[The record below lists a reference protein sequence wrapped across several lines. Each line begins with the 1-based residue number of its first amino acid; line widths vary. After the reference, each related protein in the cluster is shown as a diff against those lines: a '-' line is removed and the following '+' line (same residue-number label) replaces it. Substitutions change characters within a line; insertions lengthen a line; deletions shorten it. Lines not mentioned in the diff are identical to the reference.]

1 MSLHSLRSIAI
12 GVPAQHRAATEAFYT
27 EFGLTPTG
35 AGRFATT
42 DGGEQLTLVNAAT
55 RRLVE
60 ATFATEDPED
70 LGRFARQITDL
81 DLGARVT
88 SEAQALVVVDAP
100 TGTRFR
106 IVVAE
111 SPSITAR
118 TQANYNMP
126 GAIERVNARA
136 EGIDRN
142 EPVRPRKLSHVVLGS
157 PDVHTTRR
165 LIVEGLGFKVS
176 DEVAGIGAFLRCSTD
191 HHNILVQTAPVTFL
205 HHSSWQVDDVDEIGR
220 GAASMLAGHP
230 DRHIWGLGRHHI
242 GSNFF
247 WYLKDPAGNF
257 AEYSSDIDV
266 IVDDELWEP
275 QVWSGMK
282 SLMAWGPDVPGP
294 FIAPDDLAGLIAA
307 G

>member
-1 MSLHSLRSIAI
+1 MSLHSLRSITV
-12 GVPAQHRAATEAFYT
+12 GVPPQHRAATEAFYT
-27 EFGLTPTG
+27 EFGLTPTS

-42 DGGEQLTLVNAAT
+42 DGGEQLALVDTPT

-60 ATFATEDPED
+60 ATFATDDPDD
-70 LGRFARQITDL
+70 LARFARRVTDL
-81 DLGARVT
+81 DVGASVAA
-88 SEAQALVVVDAP
+88 EPDALVVIDPP
-100 TGTRFR
+100 TGTHFR
-106 IVVAE
+106 IVVE
-111 SPSITAR
+111 DRPPTTTR
-118 TQANYNMP
+118 TQATYNMP
-126 GAIERVNARA
+126 GSTERLNERA
-136 EGIDRN
+136 EGIDRVG
-142 EPVRPRKLSHVVLGS
+142 PVHPRKLGHVVLGS
-157 PDVHTTRR
+157 PDVEVTRR

-191 HHNILVQTAPVTFL
+191 HHNILVQTAPVPFL

-220 GAASMLAGHP
+220 GAGSMLAGHP
-230 DRHIWGLGRHHI
+230 ERHIWGLGRHYI

-257 AEYSSDIDV
+257 AEYSSDMDV

-294 FIAPDDLAGLIAA
+294 FIAPDDLADLVA